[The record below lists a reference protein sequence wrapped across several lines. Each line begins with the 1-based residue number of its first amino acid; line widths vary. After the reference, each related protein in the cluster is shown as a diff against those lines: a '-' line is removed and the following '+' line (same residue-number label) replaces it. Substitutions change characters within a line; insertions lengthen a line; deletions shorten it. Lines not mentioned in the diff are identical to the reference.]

1 MKKKLFKK
9 HSSPSQP
16 KSFEN
21 TLKKSFWM
29 YGLHPILAALK
40 NPDRRKDHLLLA
52 PSKKEDFLSLCDHKN
67 IIFPTSLI
75 IEEKDPSFF
84 NNLFPPQ
91 TVHQGIALLVH
102 PLPSLSL
109 EDILERASPSLTL
122 VLLDCVT
129 DPHNVGAILRSV
141 AAFGADALVLL
152 DHHGAAL
159 TAVTAKSASGALD
172 TVPIIEVK
180 NMAQTLETLKKH
192 NIWCYGLDEQGT
204 DILGK
209 IDVSPKCAF
218 VLGSEGEGLR
228 RLTKEKCDVL
238 IQIPTHP
245 QFPTL
250 NVSTSTAICLY
261 ERVRSLTL

>member
-1 MKKKLFKK
+1 MKKKPFKK
-9 HSSPSQP
+9 DSSFSCP
-16 KSFEN
+16 KSFED
-21 TLKKSFWM
+21 TSKKTFWM

-40 NPDRRKDHLLLA
+40 NASRRKDRLVLTSH
-52 PSKKEDFLSLCDHKN
+52 KKEEFLKLCNDKN
-67 IIFPTSLI
+67 IPLSSSLS
-75 IEEKDPSFF
+75 IEEKEPSFF
-84 NNLFPPQ
+84 TTLFPPQ

-102 PLPSLSL
+102 PLPTFSL
-109 EDILERASPSLTL
+109 EDILEKDSSTITL

-172 TVPIIEVK
+172 TVPIIEIK

-209 IDVSPKCAF
+209 IDLPQKCAF

-228 RLTKEKCDVL
+228 RLTKEKCDFL

-250 NVSTSTAICLY
+250 NVSTSAAVCLY
-261 ERVRSLTL
+261 ERIRCLN